1 MHQIRPAEI
10 NNIISI
16 PKDDKSTSVKTTEAD
31 FIYNF
36 LIEKG
41 ITSTLE
47 VGFGYAK
54 SASHI
59 IAATKA
65 KHIVIDPFQENYKNL
80 GLENIK
86 SLGFEKYLTFYND
99 YSHNILPQ
107 FAKENLHFEF
117 IFIDGDHKFDGEFVD
132 FYYADLLLI
141 EGGYILMHDTWMR
154 STQLVNSFIRTNR
167 KDYNY
172 IATPLRNFALFQ
184 KVGKDN
190 RNGMYYKEFYTFK
203 SLIVY
208 NIINWLTTGK
218 DNILKR
224 FAFTIKE
231 KLK

>member
-1 MHQIRPAEI
+1 MKPSEI
-10 NNIISI
+10 NEKIIIPQEDKATSI
-16 PKDDKSTSVKTTEAD
+16 KTPEAE

-47 VGFGYAK
+47 VGFAYAK

-59 IAATKA
+59 IAATKSN
-65 KHIVIDPFQENYKNL
+65 HIVIDPFQENYKNI

-86 SLGFEKYLTFYND
+86 SLGFDKYLTFYND

-107 FAKENLHFEF
+107 FVRQKMHFDF
-117 IFIDGDHKFDGEFVD
+117 IFIDGDHKFDGELID
-132 FYYADLLLI
+132 FYYADLLI
-141 EGGYILMHDTWMR
+141 NEGGYILMHDTWMR
-154 STQLVNSFIRTNR
+154 STQLVNSFIKTNR
-167 KDYNY
+167 KDYEC
-172 IATPLRNFALFQ
+172 IITPLRNFALFQ

-190 RNGMYYKEFYTFK
+190 RNGMHFKEFYTFK

-208 NIINWLTTGK
+208 NIINWLITGK
-218 DNILKR
+218 GNFLKR
-224 FAFTIKE
+224 IAFVIKE